1 MSKIVGKV
9 KWIAAQ
15 CAAVALVAIAT
26 NLLESAGAALTFSRR
41 YATHTDDDRGSLRKR
56 QPAGPCGRSFN
67 KARASTGVRVS
78 GQFSSEAL
86 TARSRGAVPN
96 VKNSPSCGS
105 EVYSDE
111 GSGQTVSQ
119 QAHGSRS

>member
-41 YATHTDDDRGSLRKR
+41 YATHSDDDRGSLRKR
-56 QPAGPCGRSFN
+56 QPARPCGRSFN
-67 KARASTGVRVS
+67 KARASAGMRVS

-86 TARSRGAVPN
+86 ATQSRRALSHLIREDLQVP
-96 VKNSPSCGS
+96 SS
-105 EVYSDE
+105 
-111 GSGQTVSQ
+111 VSL
-119 QAHGSRS
+119 